1 VRIFL
6 FITLF
11 MSLSAGAQELDATK
25 ALLTILPA
33 GDYSGVTNDGAECN
47 ISILPLSNRIAVIGT
62 SRDMIK
68 RSEIEVGSRYRW
80 NPGTRSFLHT
90 TLTTT
95 LSDAK
100 ENVFRTLA
108 VDKNKQYVVLADV
121 VTKDR
126 QTLETAIECIVD
138 LK

>member
-1 VRIFL
+1 
-6 FITLF
+6 
-11 MSLSAGAQELDATK
+11 MSLSVGAQEIDATK
-25 ALLTILPA
+25 ALLAILPA

-62 SRDMIK
+62 TGDILK

-95 LSDAK
+95 LSDTK

-108 VDKNKQYVVLADV
+108 VDKKKQYVVLADV

-126 QTLETAIECIVD
+126 ETIETAIECIVE

>member
-1 VRIFL
+1 MRIL
-6 FITLF
+6 LSIMMF
-11 MSLSAGAQELDATK
+11 MSVSVAAQELDATK

-33 GDYSGVTNDGAECN
+33 GDYTGVTNNGEECN
-47 ISILPLSNRIAVIGT
+47 ISILPLSNRIAVVGNSGDI
-62 SRDMIK
+62 SK

-95 LSDAK
+95 LSDSK

-108 VDKNKQYVVLADV
+108 VDKKKQYVVLADIV
-121 VTKDR
+121 SKDR
-126 QTLETAIECIVD
+126 ETIETAIECIID
-138 LK
+138 LN

>member
-1 VRIFL
+1 MRIFL
-6 FITLF
+6 SIMMF
-11 MSLSAGAQELDATK
+11 MSLSVAAQELDATK
-25 ALLTILPA
+25 ALLTVLPA
-33 GDYSGVTNDGAECN
+33 GDYSGITSDGAECN

-62 SRDMIK
+62 SGEISK

-95 LSDAK
+95 LSDTK

-108 VDKNKQYVVLADV
+108 VDKKKQYVVLADIIS
-121 VTKDR
+121 KDR
-126 QTLETAIECIVD
+126 ETIETAIECLID